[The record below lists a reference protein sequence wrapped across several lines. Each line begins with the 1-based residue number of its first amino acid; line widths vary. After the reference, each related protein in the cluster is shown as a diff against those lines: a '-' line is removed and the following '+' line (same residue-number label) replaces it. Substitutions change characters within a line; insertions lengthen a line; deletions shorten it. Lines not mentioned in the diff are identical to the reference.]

1 MLQVTLNLKYD
12 PILMNIH
19 RQAKKKN
26 SAEDEILD
34 TFPNPVNFV
43 SEMGLL
49 TAKCFPAK
57 NKVTFMFEKV
67 FMIEMHSAYL

>member
-12 PILMNIH
+12 PILMHIH
-19 RQAKKKN
+19 RQGKKK
-26 SAEDEILD
+26 SAKDEILD

-49 TAKCFPAK
+49 TAKCLPAK
-57 NKVTFMFEKV
+57 NKVAFMFEKV
-67 FMIEMHSAYL
+67 FMMEMHSAYL